1 MVQTFQYDGNKP
13 RFLDAEKLKL
23 TQNENTYYSYYY
35 LPDKIFKNIIKLLKS
50 SIR

>member
-1 MVQTFQYDGNKP
+1 MVQTFQYDGNKL

-23 TQNENTYYSYYY
+23 TQNENTYYPYYD
-35 LPDKIFKNIIKLLKS
+35 LSDKTFKKIVQVHKS